1 MSFEYLH
8 LQILGHILPCA
19 YNFFNYMHMV
29 WKGID
34 MYLIFTHKYEY
45 HHTLAT
51 MSMRNGKS
59 TSISYKYIGRVVDLE
74 RNTWQVAAI
83 LHLRH
88 RGRHLWK
95 RSVVF
100 FSALGSGSQKKDRQ
114 GVRFWRCVSFKRNHG
129 RVGILGDCGP
139 NPLGK
144 QGTLEEP
151 ERKKDEKCDLEK
163 EQTSAA

>member
-1 MSFEYLH
+1 MGFEYLR
-8 LQILGHILPCA
+8 LQILDHILPCA
-19 YNFFNYMHMV
+19 YNLFNYMHMV
-29 WKGID
+29 RKVID
-34 MYLIFTHKYEY
+34 MHLTFTHKGEY
-45 HHTLAT
+45 QYASTAT
-51 MSMRNGKS
+51 SMRNGKS

-129 RVGILGDCGP
+129 RVGILGDCGS

-144 QGTLEEP
+144 QGALEEP